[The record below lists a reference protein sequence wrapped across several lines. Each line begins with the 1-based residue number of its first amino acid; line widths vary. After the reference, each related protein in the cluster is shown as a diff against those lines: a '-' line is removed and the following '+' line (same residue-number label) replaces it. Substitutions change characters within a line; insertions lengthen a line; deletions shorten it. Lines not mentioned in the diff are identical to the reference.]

1 MMPVLQ
7 LGPLALSVG
16 VMLTMGALA
25 AGHQVGMRLGRRSG
39 LDMERVL
46 WRMLLV
52 GLAVSRLAFV
62 PQWRGAYLAE
72 PLSILDIRDGGWEP
86 GWGLAAACLYGLH
99 AARHGGALRRSVI
112 AAVLATGA
120 TLVAGHLALLW
131 VARPAQPLPEL
142 ALRSLDGADVSL
154 AGFNGQPTVLNLW
167 ATWCPPC
174 QREMP
179 VLQQA
184 QHAHPDVN
192 FVFVNQGEARPAI
205 ARYLRRQGLE
215 LRHVLID
222 ERRQAGLALGQQAL
236 PTTFFFDTQGRLAAT
251 RVGELSAATLAQ
263 QLERL
268 RQASSTTEPITQAP

>member
-1 MMPVLQ
+1 MTPVLQ

-16 VMLTMGALA
+16 VLLTMGALA

-52 GLAVSRLAFV
+52 GLAASRLAFV
-62 PQWRGAYLAE
+62 MQWRGAYLAE

-99 AARHGGALRRSVI
+99 AARHEGALRRNVV

-120 TLVAGHLALLW
+120 TLAAGNLALLW
-131 VARPAQPLPEL
+131 IARPAKPLPEL
-142 ALRSLDGADVSL
+142 SLRSMDGAAVPL
-154 AGFNGQPTVLNLW
+154 AGFNGRPTVLNLW

-174 QREMP
+174 RREMP

-184 QHAHPDVN
+184 QQAHPDVN
-192 FVFVNQGEARPAI
+192 FVFVNQGEAPQAI
-205 ARYLRRQGLE
+205 THYLQRQGLD
-215 LRHVLID
+215 LRNVLID
-222 ERRQAGLALGQQAL
+222 ERQQAGLALGQQAL
-236 PTTFFFDTQGRLAAT
+236 PTTFFFDAQGRLAAT

-263 QLERL
+263 QLERV
-268 RQASSTTEPITQAP
+268 RQAPAITRPITPRQ